1 MLKKLVTISRS
12 GYIESEHFGCGA
24 IVDSDGKILKEWG
37 DSSQLIF
44 PRSALKPIQSLNL
57 YKDEYIDKA
66 NLTEKQIAFSTSS
79 HFAEDIHQELIN
91 DWLKNLN
98 LDESMLACGEDWPW
112 QLHNKFKAYDKYK
125 KRRKIFH
132 NCSGKHC
139 AHLAVSVERDLP
151 INNYNSQLHPL
162 QKELFDLIENL
173 SEFKINQIGVD
184 GCTLPNPMLPI
195 NKFGYLLAK
204 FTDYKKID
212 NLGSVAKKIFE
223 ACVNEPDYA
232 GGAESD
238 NSLLTK
244 LFNKRVFFKNGA
256 EGVFL
261 AIIPEKKISIV
272 VKILDG
278 SARAAATAI
287 AGMIS
292 ELDLIDKS
300 KLETYLNRT
309 ISNSIDQTV
318 GNITWVG

>member
-57 YKDEYIDKA
+57 YKDGYIDKV

-79 HFAEDIHQELIN
+79 HFAEDIHQELIK

-261 AIIPEKKISIV
+261 AIIPENKVSIV

-292 ELDLIDKS
+292 ELDLMDKS

>member
-12 GYIESEHFGCGA
+12 GYLESEHFGCGA
-24 IVDSDGKILKEWG
+24 IVDADGKILKEWG

-57 YKDEYIDKA
+57 YKDGYIDKV

-212 NLGSVAKKIFE
+212 NLGTIAKKIFE
-223 ACVNEPDYA
+223 SCVNEPDYA
-232 GGAESD
+232 GGADSD

-278 SARAAATAI
+278 SARAASTAI

-300 KLETYLNRT
+300 KLETFLNRT

-318 GNITWVG
+318 GNIVWVG

>member
-1 MLKKLVTISRS
+1 MLKKLVSISRS
-12 GYIESEHFGCGA
+12 GHIESEHFGCGA

-57 YKDEYIDKA
+57 YKDGYIDKV

-79 HFAEDIHQELIN
+79 HFAEDIHQELIK

-300 KLETYLNRT
+300 KLEAYLNRT
-309 ISNSIDQTV
+309 ISNSINQTV
-318 GNITWVG
+318 GNIAWIG

>member
-57 YKDEYIDKA
+57 YKDGYIDKA

-79 HFAEDIHQELIN
+79 HFAEDIHQELIK

-112 QLHNKFKAYDKYK
+112 QLHNKFKAYEKYK

-287 AGMIS
+287 TGMIS

-309 ISNSIDQTV
+309 ISNSIDQPV

>member
-12 GYIESEHFGCGA
+12 EYIESEHFGCGA

-57 YKDEYIDKA
+57 YKDGYIDKV

-112 QLHNKFKAYDKYK
+112 QLHYKFKAYDKYK
-125 KRRKIFH
+125 KKRKIFH

-139 AHLAVSVERDLP
+139 AHLAVSVQRDLP

-162 QKELFDLIENL
+162 QKELFNLIENL

-212 NLGSVAKKIFE
+212 NLGTIAKKIFE
-223 ACVNEPDYA
+223 SCVNEPDYA
-232 GGAESD
+232 GGADSD

-256 EGVFL
+256 EGVFV

-278 SARAAATAI
+278 SARAASTAI

-318 GNITWVG
+318 GNIAWIG

>member
-1 MLKKLVTISRS
+1 MLKKLVNISRS
-12 GYIESEHFGCGA
+12 EYIESEHFGCGA

-57 YKDEYIDKA
+57 YKDGYIDKV

-79 HFAEDIHQELIN
+79 HFAEDIHQELIK

-162 QKELFDLIENL
+162 QKELFNLIENL

-212 NLGSVAKKIFE
+212 NLGTIAKKIFE
-223 ACVNEPDYA
+223 SCVNEPDYA

-256 EGVFL
+256 EGVFV

-278 SARAAATAI
+278 SARAASTAI

-318 GNITWVG
+318 GNIVWVG

>member
-57 YKDEYIDKA
+57 YKDGYIDKV

-79 HFAEDIHQELIN
+79 HFAEDIHQELIK

-212 NLGSVAKKIFE
+212 NLGTIAKKIFE
-223 ACVNEPDYA
+223 SCVNEPDYA
-232 GGAESD
+232 GGADSD

-256 EGVFL
+256 EGVFV

-278 SARAAATAI
+278 SARAASTAI

>member
-57 YKDEYIDKA
+57 YKDGYIDKA

-98 LDESMLACGEDWPW
+98 LDESMRACGEDWPW
-112 QLHNKFKAYDKYK
+112 QLHNKFKAYEKYK

-162 QKELFDLIENL
+162 QKELFNLIENL
-173 SEFKINQIGVD
+173 SDFKINQIGVD

-261 AIIPEKKISIV
+261 AIIPENKVSIV

-309 ISNSIDQTV
+309 ISNSIDQPV

>member
-12 GYIESEHFGCGA
+12 GHIESEHFGCGA

-44 PRSALKPIQSLNL
+44 PRSALKLIQSLNL
-57 YKDEYIDKA
+57 YKDGY
-66 NLTEKQIAFSTSS
+66 
-79 HFAEDIHQELIN
+79 IHQELIN

-98 LDESMLACGEDWPW
+98 LDESMLTCGEDWPW

-173 SEFKINQIGVD
+173 SEFKIKEIGVD

-204 FTDYKKID
+204 FTDYKKIG
-212 NLGSVAKKIFE
+212 NLGTIAKKIFDS
-223 ACVNEPDYA
+223 CVNEPDYA

-238 NSLLTK
+238 NSILTK
-244 LFNKRVFFKNGA
+244 LFDKKVFFKNGA
-256 EGVFL
+256 EGVFV

-278 SARAAATAI
+278 SARAASIAI

-300 KLETYLNRT
+300 KLETYLNRS

>member
-1 MLKKLVTISRS
+1 MLKKLVNISRS
-12 GYIESEHFGCGA
+12 EYIESEHFGCGA

-57 YKDEYIDKA
+57 YKDGYIDKV

-162 QKELFDLIENL
+162 QKELFNLIENL

-212 NLGSVAKKIFE
+212 NLGTIAKKIFE
-223 ACVNEPDYA
+223 SCVNEPDYA
-232 GGAESD
+232 GGADSD

-256 EGVFL
+256 EGVFV

-278 SARAAATAI
+278 SARAASTAI

>member
-1 MLKKLVTISRS
+1 MLKKLVSISRS
-12 GYIESEHFGCGA
+12 GHIESEHFGCGA

-57 YKDEYIDKA
+57 YKDGYIDKA

-79 HFAEDIHQELIN
+79 HFAEDIHQELIK

-309 ISNSIDQTV
+309 ISNSIDQPV

>member
-12 GYIESEHFGCGA
+12 EYIESEHFGCGA

-57 YKDEYIDKA
+57 YKDGYIDKV

-112 QLHNKFKAYDKYK
+112 QLHYKFKAYDKYK
-125 KRRKIFH
+125 KKRKIFH

-139 AHLAVSVERDLP
+139 AHLAVSVQRDLP

-162 QKELFDLIENL
+162 QKELFNLIENL

-212 NLGSVAKKIFE
+212 NLGTIAKKIFE
-223 ACVNEPDYA
+223 SCVNEPDYA
-232 GGAESD
+232 GGADSD

-256 EGVFL
+256 EGVFV

-278 SARAAATAI
+278 SARAASTAI

-309 ISNSIDQTV
+309 ILNSIDQTV

>member
-12 GYIESEHFGCGA
+12 GYLESEHFGCGA

-57 YKDEYIDKA
+57 YKDGYIDKV

-79 HFAEDIHQELIN
+79 HFAEDIHQELIK

-112 QLHNKFKAYDKYK
+112 QLHYKFKAYDKYK
-125 KRRKIFH
+125 KKRKIFH

-261 AIIPEKKISIV
+261 AIIPENKVSIV

-292 ELDLIDKS
+292 ELDLMDKS

>member
-12 GYIESEHFGCGA
+12 GYLESEHFGCGA

-57 YKDEYIDKA
+57 YKDGYIDKV

-79 HFAEDIHQELIN
+79 HFAEDIHQELIK

-162 QKELFDLIENL
+162 QKELFNLIENL

-212 NLGSVAKKIFE
+212 KLGSVAKKIFE

-261 AIIPEKKISIV
+261 AIIPENKVSIV

-292 ELDLIDKS
+292 ELDLMDKS

>member
-1 MLKKLVTISRS
+1 MLKKLVSISRS

-24 IVDSDGKILKEWG
+24 IVDSEGKILKEWG

-57 YKDEYIDKA
+57 YKDGYIDKA

-162 QKELFDLIENL
+162 QKELFNLIENL

-287 AGMIS
+287 TGMIS

-309 ISNSIDQTV
+309 ISNSIDQPV

>member
-57 YKDEYIDKA
+57 YKDGYIDKV

-79 HFAEDIHQELIN
+79 HFAEDIHQELIK

-287 AGMIS
+287 TGMIS

-309 ISNSIDQTV
+309 ISNSIDQPV

>member
-57 YKDEYIDKA
+57 YKDGYIDKV

-79 HFAEDIHQELIN
+79 HFAEDIHQELIK

-309 ISNSIDQTV
+309 ISNSIDQPV

>member
-57 YKDEYIDKA
+57 YKDGYIDKA

-79 HFAEDIHQELIN
+79 HFAEDIHQELIK

>member
-287 AGMIS
+287 TGMIS

-309 ISNSIDQTV
+309 ISNSIDQPV

>member
-12 GYIESEHFGCGA
+12 GHIESEHFGCGA

-57 YKDEYIDKA
+57 YKDGYIDKA

-79 HFAEDIHQELIN
+79 HFAEDIHQELIK

-173 SEFKINQIGVD
+173 SEFKIKEIGVD

-309 ISNSIDQTV
+309 ISNSIDQPV

>member
-57 YKDEYIDKA
+57 YKDGYIDKV

-79 HFAEDIHQELIN
+79 HFAEDIHQELIK

-261 AIIPEKKISIV
+261 AIIPENKVSIV

-309 ISNSIDQTV
+309 ISNSIDQPV

>member
-12 GYIESEHFGCGA
+12 EYIESEHFGCGA

-57 YKDEYIDKA
+57 YKDGYIDKV

-79 HFAEDIHQELIN
+79 HFAEDIHQELIK

-112 QLHNKFKAYDKYK
+112 QLHYKFKAYDKYK
-125 KRRKIFH
+125 KKRKIFH

-162 QKELFDLIENL
+162 QKELFNLIENL

-212 NLGSVAKKIFE
+212 NLGTIAKKIFE
-223 ACVNEPDYA
+223 SCVNEPDYA
-232 GGAESD
+232 GGADSD

-256 EGVFL
+256 EGVFV

-278 SARAAATAI
+278 SARAASTAI

-318 GNITWVG
+318 GNIVWVG

>member
-12 GYIESEHFGCGA
+12 GYLESEHFGCGA

-57 YKDEYIDKA
+57 YKDGYIDKV

-79 HFAEDIHQELIN
+79 HFAEDIHQELIK

-261 AIIPEKKISIV
+261 AIIPENKVSIV

>member
-12 GYIESEHFGCGA
+12 GYLESEHFGCGA

-57 YKDEYIDKA
+57 YKDGYIDKV

-79 HFAEDIHQELIN
+79 HFAEDIHQELIK

-162 QKELFDLIENL
+162 QKELFNLIENL

-261 AIIPEKKISIV
+261 AIIPENKVSIV

>member
-1 MLKKLVTISRS
+1 MLKKLVSISRS
-12 GYIESEHFGCGA
+12 GHIESEHFGCGA

-57 YKDEYIDKA
+57 YKDGYIDKA

-79 HFAEDIHQELIN
+79 HFAEDIHQELIK

-287 AGMIS
+287 TGMIS

-309 ISNSIDQTV
+309 ISNSIDQPV

>member
-1 MLKKLVTISRS
+1 MLKKLVSISRS

-57 YKDEYIDKA
+57 YKDGYIDKV
-66 NLTEKQIAFSTSS
+66 NLAEKQIAFSTSS

-261 AIIPEKKISIV
+261 AIIPENKVSIV

-292 ELDLIDKS
+292 ELDLMDKS

-309 ISNSIDQTV
+309 ISNSIDQPV

>member
-12 GYIESEHFGCGA
+12 EYIESEHFGCGA

-57 YKDEYIDKA
+57 YKDGYIDKV

-261 AIIPEKKISIV
+261 AIIPENKVSIV

-292 ELDLIDKS
+292 ELDLMDKS

>member
-57 YKDEYIDKA
+57 YKDGYIDKA

-112 QLHNKFKAYDKYK
+112 QLHNKFKAYEKYK

-292 ELDLIDKS
+292 ELDLMDKS

-309 ISNSIDQTV
+309 IPNSIDQPV

>member
-12 GYIESEHFGCGA
+12 EYIESEHFGCGA

-57 YKDEYIDKA
+57 YKDGYIDKV

-112 QLHNKFKAYDKYK
+112 QLHNKFKAYEKYK
-125 KRRKIFH
+125 NRRKIFH

-162 QKELFDLIENL
+162 QKELFNLIENL

-212 NLGSVAKKIFE
+212 NLGTIAKKIFE
-223 ACVNEPDYA
+223 SCVNEPDYA
-232 GGAESD
+232 GGADSD

-256 EGVFL
+256 EGVFV

-278 SARAAATAI
+278 SARAASTAI

-318 GNITWVG
+318 GNIVWVG

>member
-1 MLKKLVTISRS
+1 MLKKLVSISRS
-12 GYIESEHFGCGA
+12 GHIESEHFGCGA

-57 YKDEYIDKA
+57 YKDGYIDKA

-204 FTDYKKID
+204 FTDYKKIG
-212 NLGSVAKKIFE
+212 NLGTIAKKIFDS
-223 ACVNEPDYA
+223 CVSEPDYA

-238 NSLLTK
+238 NSILTK
-244 LFNKRVFFKNGA
+244 LFDKKVFFKNGA
-256 EGVFL
+256 EGVFV

-278 SARAAATAI
+278 SARAASTAI

>member
-57 YKDEYIDKA
+57 YKDGYIDKA

-79 HFAEDIHQELIN
+79 HFAEDIHQELIK

-112 QLHNKFKAYDKYK
+112 QLHNKFKAYEKYK

>member
-1 MLKKLVTISRS
+1 MLKKLVSISRS
-12 GYIESEHFGCGA
+12 GHIESEHFGCGA

-57 YKDEYIDKA
+57 YKDGYIDKV

-79 HFAEDIHQELIN
+79 HFAEDIHQELIK

-261 AIIPEKKISIV
+261 AIIPENKVSIV

>member
-1 MLKKLVTISRS
+1 M
-12 GYIESEHFGCGA
+12 
-24 IVDSDGKILKEWG
+24 
-37 DSSQLIF
+37 
-44 PRSALKPIQSLNL
+44 
-57 YKDEYIDKA
+57 
-66 NLTEKQIAFSTSS
+66 
-79 HFAEDIHQELIN
+79 
-91 DWLKNLN
+91 
-98 LDESMLACGEDWPW
+98 
-112 QLHNKFKAYDKYK
+112 
-125 KRRKIFH
+125 
-132 NCSGKHC
+132 
-139 AHLAVSVERDLP
+139 
-151 INNYNSQLHPL
+151 
-162 QKELFDLIENL
+162 IENL

-212 NLGSVAKKIFE
+212 NLGTIAKKIFE
-223 ACVNEPDYA
+223 SCVNEPDYA
-232 GGAESD
+232 GGADSD

-256 EGVFL
+256 EGVFV

-278 SARAAATAI
+278 SARAASTAI

-309 ISNSIDQTV
+309 ILNSIDQTV

>member
-1 MLKKLVTISRS
+1 MLKKLVSISRS
-12 GYIESEHFGCGA
+12 GHIESEHFGCGA

-57 YKDEYIDKA
+57 YKDGYIDKV

-79 HFAEDIHQELIN
+79 HFAEDIHQELIK

-256 EGVFL
+256 EGVFV

-300 KLETYLNRT
+300 KLEAYLNRT

-318 GNITWVG
+318 GNIAWIG

>member
-12 GYIESEHFGCGA
+12 GYLESEHFGCGA

-57 YKDEYIDKA
+57 YKDGYIDKV

-162 QKELFDLIENL
+162 QKELFNLIENL

-261 AIIPEKKISIV
+261 AIIPENKVSIV

>member
-12 GYIESEHFGCGA
+12 GYLESEHFGCGA

-57 YKDEYIDKA
+57 YKDGYIDKA

-162 QKELFDLIENL
+162 QKELFNLIENL

-184 GCTLPNPMLPI
+184 GCTLPNPKLPI

-309 ISNSIDQTV
+309 ISNSIDQPV